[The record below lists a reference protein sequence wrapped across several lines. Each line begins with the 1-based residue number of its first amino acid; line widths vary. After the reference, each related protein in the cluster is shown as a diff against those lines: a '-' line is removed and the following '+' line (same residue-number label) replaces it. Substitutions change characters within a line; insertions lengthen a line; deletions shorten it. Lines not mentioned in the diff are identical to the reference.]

1 MKTKTHKINDSFK
14 VAFPF
19 LLPSLIGLLVFNLLP
34 IITSLLISM
43 TNWDGLS
50 ELTLFTD
57 IGDFFGKYFV
67 GFSNFASMLTSPDF
81 YRVLGNTLYF
91 IVLYIPLMILISL
104 LAASIL
110 NSKIKGIGI
119 YRVLYYIPVL
129 TSWVAGALIWKWL
142 LSPQYGP
149 INGILGLIGIQGPS
163 WLQSEVW
170 AMPGIVLASVWK
182 DVGYFGLI
190 FLGGLQGI
198 DPSYYEAA
206 NIDGA
211 SWIQKFTKITIPLL
225 SPVTFFVMIISII
238 NSFQLFPQIMVMTLT
253 NGVVGGPNGTTQV
266 MVERIYNYA
275 FKYHEMGFASAYSWV
290 LFIIIFIFTVLQMKF
305 QNRWVHYGD

>member
-170 AMPGIVLASVWK
+170 AMPGIVLASIWK

-225 SPVTFFVMIISII
+225 CHILRNDYFHHKFVPTFPANHGNDANKRRCWRSERH
-238 NSFQLFPQIMVMTLT
+238 NS
-253 NGVVGGPNGTTQV
+253 
-266 MVERIYNYA
+266 
-275 FKYHEMGFASAYSWV
+275 S
-290 LFIIIFIFTVLQMKF
+290 
-305 QNRWVHYGD
+305 YG